1 MSQYLVTSVL
11 KPMLQSRTY
20 EKEPPR
26 PPRLFRRNAH
36 QLSTPG
42 AMPPATAAAGPG
54 TGTAFTP
61 VHPARAASARG
72 RFYGSFPKTRFCFRE
87 LLGRM
92 SVE

>member
-1 MSQYLVTSVL
+1 
-11 KPMLQSRTY
+11 
-20 EKEPPR
+20 
-26 PPRLFRRNAH
+26 
-36 QLSTPG
+36 
-42 AMPPATAAAGPG
+42 MPPATAAAGPG